1 MSTDGI
7 VEVIVPLGIVKLHR
21 WEIGACCLMRVGR
34 VVSPANEPD
43 YNPHQI
49 LHAL

>member
-7 VEVIVPLGIVKLHR
+7 VEVIVPCPFFKQLPYFGHFYLFLGAL
-21 WEIGACCLMRVGR
+21 AAL
-34 VVSPANEPD
+34 
-43 YNPHQI
+43 YQI